1 MGPLATRAG
10 FSAGDRMPQVLSTP
24 FSLNATPN
32 SQFNGHAGD
41 PFGGASLSLRPEEL
55 DRLDVTQIENGC
67 IGGMV
72 GGAPESH
79 HYGPP
84 SGEHQG
90 SSRFDG
96 EQQAFTEFDHR
107 LSGHDDNILDESLAL
122 QLSKERF
129 RMLENSIHG
138 TINALNGD
146 DPYYK
151 ATLEMMNPVL
161 NTLPPSGRQSRHG
174 ENLRGENLHGA
185 PFTPPPSGPEKVRV
199 HTSSARP
206 FSSSSNH
213 TDMLVHNQDHSN
225 SFRPASQENG
235 YPSAH
240 APNYYGGHEM
250 RPLGGHCVSRA
261 PLHESTNQRTAGGA
275 HPQTPANTSTAHGQG
290 LSKAH
295 QRSPQFP
302 RGTPGEA
309 VFDERGRR
317 TEADHRRQLGALQ
330 QDLERML
337 QQHEQVIRLKNEVE
351 RGLQTQV
358 ETAGRQLAQE
368 RRAREADRERY
379 TRVLREMRD
388 RIRSLEATVG
398 TLSARAPTTGP
409 PGDAALADAKRQGD
423 ARIASLAKH
432 FEREK
437 AATVEVM
444 KARFRAEVGLL
455 VPRIKDRLQA
465 AYRERIRSTETRM
478 GELLRTE
485 YDARIQRL
493 QEEHA
498 MEIKVMCRQMR
509 QQVAQE
515 RADLAE
521 RFRQKYELRIL
532 DVRNECERRVLE
544 RIRHTK
550 PSSSSLDDV
559 DF

>member
-1 MGPLATRAG
+1 
-10 FSAGDRMPQVLSTP
+10 
-24 FSLNATPN
+24 
-32 SQFNGHAGD
+32 
-41 PFGGASLSLRPEEL
+41 
-55 DRLDVTQIENGC
+55 
-67 IGGMV
+67 
-72 GGAPESH
+72 
-79 HYGPP
+79 
-84 SGEHQG
+84 
-90 SSRFDG
+90 
-96 EQQAFTEFDHR
+96 
-107 LSGHDDNILDESLAL
+107 
-122 QLSKERF
+122 
-129 RMLENSIHG
+129 
-138 TINALNGD
+138 
-146 DPYYK
+146 
-151 ATLEMMNPVL
+151 
-161 NTLPPSGRQSRHG
+161 
-174 ENLRGENLHGA
+174 
-185 PFTPPPSGPEKVRV
+185 
-199 HTSSARP
+199 
-206 FSSSSNH
+206 
-213 TDMLVHNQDHSN
+213 
-225 SFRPASQENG
+225 
-235 YPSAH
+235 
-240 APNYYGGHEM
+240 
-250 RPLGGHCVSRA
+250 
-261 PLHESTNQRTAGGA
+261 
-275 HPQTPANTSTAHGQG
+275 
-290 LSKAH
+290 
-295 QRSPQFP
+295 
-302 RGTPGEA
+302 
-309 VFDERGRR
+309 
-317 TEADHRRQLGALQ
+317 
-330 QDLERML
+330 ML

-444 KARFRAEVGLL
+444 KARVRAEVGLL

-544 RIRHTK
+544 RIRHTT